1 MSRGRSTGGRIRA
14 LIFLI
19 LSFGAALVAA
29 AVIYVVLISYQRELT
44 TVTAPQQLD
53 QVMVAAKDMW
63 QGKTIEESDLTMTE
77 LPPEYI
83 PEEVL
88 KTPEQAVGRVP
99 RERILVHEFIRN
111 ERLADPAAGVGLNAI
126 IPRGMRAMSININ
139 DGSAVSG
146 FLNPGN
152 YVDVLVTI
160 EGEDDKPAE
169 TVTLLQAV
177 TVLAVNNRLGDVDG
191 ELVENSGKP
200 SVTLAVTPDLAE
212 KLTHAVAQGSVTLT
226 LRNDIDVTQVETHGA
241 LVSNLLGSE
250 QEGARITVREWTQR
264 NADQSSSNHTLM
276 LIQGDETKK
285 ETYRR

>member
-1 MSRGRSTGGRIRA
+1 MSRGRNTGGRIRA

-29 AVIYVVLISYQRELT
+29 FVIYILIVSYQREL
-44 TVTAPQQLD
+44 VTASAPVELNP
-53 QVMVAAKDMW
+53 VMVAAKDMW
-63 QGKTIEESDLTMTE
+63 QGKTIEETDLAVTE

-83 PEEVL
+83 PDEAL

-99 RERILVHEFIRN
+99 RERILAHEFIRN
-111 ERLADPAAGVGLNAI
+111 ERLADPAAGLGLNAI
-126 IPRGMRAMSININ
+126 IPRGMRAMSINIT

-160 EGEDDKPAE
+160 EGEEGRPAE

-177 TVLAVNNRLGDVDG
+177 TVLAVNNRLGDMQAEAVDQN
-191 ELVENSGKP
+191 LRP

-212 KLTHAVAQGSVTLT
+212 KLTHAIVQGSVTLT

-241 LVSNLLGSE
+241 LVSNLLGGE
-250 QEGARITVREWTQR
+250 KQGERITVREWTQR
-264 NADQSSSNHTLM
+264 NAESSTGSIM
-276 LIQGDETKK
+276 LIQGPSSRT
-285 ETYRR
+285 ETYQQ

>member
-1 MSRGRSTGGRIRA
+1 MSRGRNTGGRIRA

-29 AVIYVVLISYQRELT
+29 FVIYIVIVSYQREL
-44 TVTAPQQLD
+44 VTASAPVELNP
-53 QVMVAAKDMW
+53 VMVAAKDMW
-63 QGKTIEESDLTMTE
+63 QGKTIEETDLAVTE

-83 PEEVL
+83 PDEAL

-99 RERILVHEFIRN
+99 RERILAHEFIRN
-111 ERLADPAAGVGLNAI
+111 ERLADPAAGLGLNAI
-126 IPRGMRAMSININ
+126 IPRGMRAMSINIT

-160 EGEDDKPAE
+160 EGEEGRPAE

-177 TVLAVNNRLGDVDG
+177 TVLAVNNRLGDMQAEAVDQN
-191 ELVENSGKP
+191 LRP

-212 KLTHAVAQGSVTLT
+212 KLTHAIVQGSVTLT

-241 LVSNLLGSE
+241 LVSNLLGGE
-250 QEGARITVREWTQR
+250 KQGERITVREWTQR
-264 NADQSSSNHTLM
+264 NAESSTGSIM
-276 LIQGDETKK
+276 LIQGPSSRT
-285 ETYRR
+285 ETYQQ